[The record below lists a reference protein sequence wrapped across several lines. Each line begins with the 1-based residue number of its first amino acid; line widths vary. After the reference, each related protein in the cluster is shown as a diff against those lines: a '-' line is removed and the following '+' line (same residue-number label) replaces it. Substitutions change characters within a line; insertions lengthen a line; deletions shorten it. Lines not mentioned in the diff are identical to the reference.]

1 MNKWYLYLLTCT
13 IAIFGCAGKPPSN
26 LGVTN
31 GRLSPC
37 PKSPNCVSSQSPESV
52 HFIEPLY
59 FKGTK
64 EKAKEILIALI
75 QSMNRTKFVT
85 VTEDYIHAEFSSRI
99 FRFVDDV
106 EFLFDEQNKI
116 VHLRSASRIG
126 YSDLGVNRK
135 RIEKIRSKF
144 IDSEQGRHKEY

>member
-1 MNKWYLYLLTCT
+1 MNKWHLYLLTCT
-13 IAIFGCAGKPPSN
+13 LAVFGCAGKPSSN

-37 PKSPNCVSSQSPESV
+37 PKSPNCVSSQSTEAD
-52 HFIEPLY
+52 HFIESLY
-59 FKGTK
+59 YTGTK

-75 QSMNRTKFVT
+75 QSMKRAKIVT
-85 VTEDYIHAEFSSRI
+85 ITEDYIHAEFSSRI

-106 EFLFDEQNKI
+106 EFLFDEQNKR

-135 RIEKIRSKF
+135 RIETIRAKF
-144 IDSEQGRHKEY
+144 INLGRRQHQD